1 MAKIARILIG
11 KPGLDGHETG
21 AKIVA
26 RMLIDAG
33 FEVVYTGTRQ
43 TPEMIVRSALEE
55 DVDVIGLSLLSG
67 AHYELCSRVLAL
79 MKEEGVED
87 IPVIV
92 GGIIPAEDIPKLAAI
107 GVKAVFGP
115 GSGSKK
121 IVGTINTILE
131 NVA

>member
-26 RMLIDAG
+26 KMLIDAG
-33 FEVVYTGTRQ
+33 YEVIYTGTRQ
-43 TPEMIVRSALEE
+43 TPKMIVRSALEE

-67 AHYELCSRVLAL
+67 AHFELCSRVLDL
-79 MKEEGVED
+79 MREQGVDD

-92 GGIIPAEDIPKLAAI
+92 GGIIPAEDIPKLTAI
-107 GVKAVFGP
+107 GVRAVFGP
-115 GSGSKK
+115 GSGSRE

-131 NVA
+131 SAA

>member
-1 MAKIARILIG
+1 MAKIARVLIG

-107 GVKAVFGP
+107 GVRAVFGP

>member
-1 MAKIARILIG
+1 MAKIARVLIG

-33 FEVVYTGTRQ
+33 FEVVYTGVRQ

-87 IPVIV
+87 IPVVV

-121 IVGTINTILE
+121 IVGTINSILE